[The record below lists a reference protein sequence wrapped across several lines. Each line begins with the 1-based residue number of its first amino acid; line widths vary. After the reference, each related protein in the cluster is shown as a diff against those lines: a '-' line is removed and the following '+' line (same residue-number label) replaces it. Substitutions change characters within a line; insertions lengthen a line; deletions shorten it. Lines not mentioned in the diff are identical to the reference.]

1 MDNISI
7 GLVTIVVFIVHT
19 ILCIPLAKRKIK
31 MNRLYGIRMSKS
43 LESEENWYKI
53 NEYGGKIFIPWSILS
68 ILAGIISVFL
78 QQIIVLSFILIFILI
93 PTAQLLRYSRKI

>member
-19 ILCIPLAKRKIK
+19 ILCIPLAKRKIRV
-31 MNRLYGIRMSKS
+31 NRWYGIRMQKS

-68 ILAGIISVFL
+68 ILTGIISVFL
-78 QQIIVLSFILIFILI
+78 QQIIILSFIPIFILI